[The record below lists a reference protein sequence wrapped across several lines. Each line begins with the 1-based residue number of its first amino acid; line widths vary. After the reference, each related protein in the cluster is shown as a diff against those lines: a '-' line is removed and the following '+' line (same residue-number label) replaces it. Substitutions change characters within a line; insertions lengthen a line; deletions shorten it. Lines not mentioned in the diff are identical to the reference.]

1 MEDNLNLVGAVDQG
15 TSSTRFLVFNAK
27 TAELLCYHQVE
38 VTQLFPHEGW
48 VEEDPIEILRSVHEC
63 IEKTTENLLKM
74 NICLSAIKAI
84 GITNQRE
91 TTVVWDKLTGQPL
104 HNAIV
109 WCDNRTQSTV
119 DQLVAKT
126 PNKSQDYLKK
136 YCGLPIST
144 YFSAVKIRWL
154 MDNRPDVKK
163 AIDEGTALFG
173 TIDSWLLW
181 NLTGGAKGGGKHVTD
196 ITNASRTML
205 FNIRTQQWDDEL
217 LNFFSIPA
225 SVLPEVRSSSEHYGD
240 MCEGVLSGV
249 PLCGCLGDQHAAL
262 VGHTCFSPGDAKN
275 TYGTG
280 CFLLQNT
287 GKRPITSKHGLLT
300 TVAYKLGKDEPT
312 HYALEGSIAV
322 AGGLVRW
329 LRDNLG
335 IIKESAD
342 IEELARTV
350 NGSGEVVFV
359 PAFSGLYAP
368 YWRTDA
374 RGTVCGITQWTTKA
388 HIAYAALEAV
398 CFQTREI
405 IEAMRQDAC
414 DVPEDGKSP
423 STTSLQVD
431 GGMTNNQLLMQLQ
444 ANILGCTVLKP
455 SMPESTALGAAMAA
469 GKAIGVWSL
478 KPEDLTTVTFERFEP
493 TISQDQIASHYAK
506 WKLAVQKSMG
516 WHYSSETDSNLPGTD
531 SQGTTSANHIFP
543 GTVFIMSTF
552 LLLAFTRDTS

>member
-1 MEDNLNLVGAVDQG
+1 MESNLQLVGAVDQG

-38 VTQLFPHEGW
+38 VEQLFPNEGW
-48 VEEDPIEILRSVHEC
+48 VEEDPMEILRTVYEC
-63 IEKTTENLLKM
+63 IDATTSNLTQMK
-74 NICLSAIKAI
+74 ISTKCIKAI

-91 TTVVWDKLTGQPL
+91 TTVIWDKHTGKPL

-119 DQLVAKT
+119 EQLVAKT

-154 MDNRPDVKK
+154 LDNVPEVREAVND
-163 AIDEGTALFG
+163 GTALFG
-173 TIDSWLLW
+173 TVDTWLIW
-181 NLTGGAKGGGKHVTD
+181 NMTGGASNGGQHVTD

-205 FNIRTQQWDDEL
+205 CNIRSQEWDEEL
-217 LNFFSIPA
+217 LKFFEIPM
-225 SVLPEVRSSSEHYGD
+225 SVLPEIKSSAEHYGY
-240 MCEGVLSGV
+240 MTESSLQGVS
-249 PLCGCLGDQHAAL
+249 LCGCLGDQQAAL
-262 VGHTCFSPGDAKN
+262 VGQTCFSPGDAKN

-287 GKRPITSKHGLLT
+287 GKNPVMSRHGLLT

-312 HYALEGSIAV
+312 YYALEGSIAV
-322 AGGLVRW
+322 TGGLVRW

-335 IIKESAD
+335 IIKESSD
-342 IEELARTV
+342 IEDLARTV
-350 NGSGEVVFV
+350 PGSGDVVFV

-368 YWRTDA
+368 YWRSDA

-405 IEAMRQDAC
+405 IEAMQQDAC
-414 DVPEDGKSP
+414 DLEDDKAKMKR
-423 STTSLQVD
+423 LQVD
-431 GGMTNNQLLMQLQ
+431 GGMTANHLLMQLQ
-444 ANILGCTVLKP
+444 ADILGCTVLRP
-455 SMPESTALGAAMAA
+455 SMPETTALGAAMAA
-469 GKAIGVWSL
+469 GKACGIWSL
-478 KPEDLTTVTFERFEP
+478 DPGDLTSVTFERFEP
-493 TISQDQIASHYAK
+493 TTFDERRFQK

-516 WHYSSETDSNLPGTD
+516 WHYGDNLESHQTEAENV
-531 SQGTTSANHIFP
+531 S
-543 GTVFIMSTF
+543 
-552 LLLAFTRDTS
+552 